1 MYHGL
6 TGWIQDDAHVDS
18 EEDIAPVASPGLT
31 NPAFAPFFSALATHK
46 HISVAPELGD
56 ALVNCYFSYQVFEI
70 IQQSLFVRDMVLGG
84 PYYSEL
90 LLMAI
95 YAAATR
101 KIDGLGIE
109 ERKVQRELF
118 EKLAKE
124 YLAKEMD
131 GMSKIPTIQ
140 GLMLLSSNALAEGDL
155 SHGWNYAGMVSLRED
170 EADFRLSG

>member
-1 MYHGL
+1 MVYHGL
-6 TGWIQDDAHVDS
+6 TGWTHDTHQI
-18 EEDIAPVASPGLT
+18 EDVPLAQPVSPGLT
-31 NPAFAPFFSALATHK
+31 NPAFAPFFSALATQK

-56 ALVNCYFSYQVFEI
+56 ALVSCYFSYQVFES
-70 IQQSLFVRDMVLGG
+70 IQQSLFLRDMALGG
-84 PYYSEL
+84 PYFSEF

-109 ERKVQRELF
+109 ERRVQRELF

-131 GMSKIPTIQ
+131 GVSKIPTIQ
-140 GLMLLSSNALAEGDL
+140 GLMLLSSTALAEGSL
-155 SHGWNYAGMVSLRED
+155 SHGWNYAGMVSCRNAV
-170 EADFRLSG
+170 ADDRPSE